1 MRPRRWKEEWNGET
15 GLVLRAGREQN
26 RIVFTRRCFAI
37 RKMMLGCDNIRLNL
51 LFNKDKDKTR
61 QAHTH
66 HSEVLLLVFESL
78 DASAVFC
85 AS

>member
-1 MRPRRWKEEWNGET
+1 MKLGSYCALGGSR
-15 GLVLRAGREQN
+15 N
-26 RIVFTRRCFAI
+26 RSYLHDGACNTAACCSAQ
-37 RKMMLGCDNIRLNL
+37 MMLRCGNIRLIL
-51 LFNKDKDKTR
+51 LYNKDKDRTR

-66 HSEVLLLVFESL
+66 HSEVSLLVFESL